1 MHNFT
6 ENVNDVETWLNACQA
21 DGGGDTPEAIAD
33 ALNDVV
39 RLSWRSDA
47 TKICILISDAPP
59 HGLDPNE
66 DSFPRGCPSGFDPMK
81 IVRDMAELGITL
93 YTVGVEPSI
102 GKSLR
107 YLRL

>member
-1 MHNFT
+1 M
-6 ENVNDVETWLNACQA
+6 
-21 DGGGDTPEAIAD
+21 AD

-39 RLSWRSDA
+39 RLAWRPDA

-59 HGLDPNE
+59 HGLNPNG
-66 DSFPRGCPSGFDPMK
+66 DSFPQGCPAGFDPMK

-102 GKSLR
+102 GK
-107 YLRL
+107 